1 MTYPFYEGFNIN
13 AIVNEFQRTTIDQAL
28 IESQRSVSGAAKLLG
43 IARNDLIEKMES
55 LQIQIPAVDKAE
67 MVDRIIDYLLNKKG
81 EDGGVKAKT

>member
-1 MTYPFYEGFNIN
+1 MTCPFYEGFNIDS
-13 AIVNEFQRTTIDQAL
+13 IVNEFQRTTIDQAL
-28 IESQRSVSGAAKLLG
+28 IESKRSMQGAAKLLG
-43 IARNDLIEKMES
+43 ITKSQLIEKMEF